1 MNKILKRKYYALE
14 IELISPLK
22 VSNGQEIH
30 SDSDVMRNG
39 NGVLFIP
46 GSSLA
51 GAFRDY
57 LGFSKDK
64 ECIMGYAD
72 GEKGY
77 MSSVFI
83 SDLYFD
89 NKGQN
94 INLK

>member
-46 GSSLA
+46 G
-51 GAFRDY
+51 
-57 LGFSKDK
+57 
-64 ECIMGYAD
+64 
-72 GEKGY
+72 
-77 MSSVFI
+77 
-83 SDLYFD
+83 
-89 NKGQN
+89 
-94 INLK
+94 

>member
-39 NGVLFIP
+39 NGILFIP

-57 LGFSKDK
+57 LGF
-64 ECIMGYAD
+64 
-72 GEKGY
+72 
-77 MSSVFI
+77 
-83 SDLYFD
+83 
-89 NKGQN
+89 
-94 INLK
+94 